1 MDYIAVQIIA
11 CGTKNKKEAIKI
23 HTRLYHVTA
32 KYKIL
37 IEQDIS
43 LSNVLLYL
51 NREGLSI
58 TESIKIVR
66 TLYKLPLSEAKQIV
80 SNHEAWKATVR
91 DHEPFH
97 EELANIINNI

>member
-1 MDYIAVQIIA
+1 MD
-11 CGTKNKKEAIKI
+11 
-23 HTRLYHVTA
+23 TRTDHATS
-32 KYKIL
+32 KYKTL
-37 IEQDIS
+37 IEQDMS
-43 LSNVLLYL
+43 LSNVILYL

-66 TLYKLPLSEAKQIV
+66 THYKLPLSEAKQIV
-80 SNHEAWKATVR
+80 SNHEVWGATVR